1 MVINSL
7 GGKSFIVNLLSD
19 FILKEIPYD
28 EQSIIK
34 IVDCE
39 NFFVIKGKTTF
50 GESLNLSKIIDDFNS
65 KYLELLNNNSIKN
78 VINLIEYNS
87 KLEEK
92 ESLKFSFFN
101 SDNCLYSSDQINS
114 FVLDDEYSYD
124 EQLKKIDEDHNLI
137 SISEFPH
144 GFSLGQGRLLYYY
157 GKHITYN
164 IPPHNPFTK
173 ITIELSNNK
182 DNEDLLL
189 NVYDESTQEYDERL
203 KSSIL
208 DAFDFDYLSL
218 KEEVKKIDWS
228 LELTNPTDDWDFLKK
243 INSNLLIF

>member
-1 MVINSL
+1 MFNI
-7 GGKSFIVNLLSD
+7 
-19 FILKEIPYD
+19 
-28 EQSIIK
+28 
-34 IVDCE
+34 
-39 NFFVIKGKTTF
+39 
-50 GESLNLSKIIDDFNS
+50 LNLSKIIDDFNS